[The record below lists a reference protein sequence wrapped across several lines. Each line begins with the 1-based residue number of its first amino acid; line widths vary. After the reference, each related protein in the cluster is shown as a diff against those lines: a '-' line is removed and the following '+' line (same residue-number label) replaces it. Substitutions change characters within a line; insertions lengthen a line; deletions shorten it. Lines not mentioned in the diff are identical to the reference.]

1 MKKIILFGLPL
12 LFDVIVSLVL
22 FVGRHSLA
30 SQGYGEKTVGSIV
43 MFYGI
48 GYVIASLLMAR
59 IVKPQRAKQQLLGAL
74 TGVIVICIALAN
86 VQRLIIIQ
94 ILYGLFPLAA
104 SLLFN
109 AFQIYMLGIS
119 NQDTRP
125 LAETAGHFTFAWSI
139 GFALGPFASS
149 ALKSLFPWSQIYYLA
164 ALLAALAGIVLYGF
178 KPHKSD
184 TTRAETPSAPHSH
197 GQSLVES
204 AWLGLVIGLIVWNA
218 VLVYWPVQAVQ
229 MGIADNQRG
238 WTEFAFAMMQGLAA
252 LLLTYVHRWHYKPI
266 WLLMMGGSG
275 VVALSVFGLSTHAW
289 LFVVGAVLYGA
300 YCGTLFSFM
309 VYHAMVEEDKAVRR
323 VALNETFVG
332 IAYLSAS
339 PVASLLHKDG
349 APFGPSYLFLGLILI
364 IGVLGQTLF
373 AYNLMKR
380 DASQPVEVRESL

>member
-12 LFDVIVSLVL
+12 TFDIIVSLVL

-48 GYVIASLLMAR
+48 GYVIASLLMTR
-59 IVKPQRAKQQLLGAL
+59 IVKPQRAKQQLIGAL
-74 TGVIVICIALAN
+74 AGVILICVALAN
-86 VQRLIIIQ
+86 VQQLIFIQ
-94 ILYGLFPLAA
+94 VLYGVFPLMA

-178 KPHKSD
+178 KPHESD
-184 TTRAETPSAPHSH
+184 GAARARMSSTTHSH
-197 GQSLVES
+197 GSSLVEP

-266 WLLMMGGSG
+266 WLLIMGGSG
-275 VVALSVFGLSTHAW
+275 IIALSVFGLSTQASF
-289 LFVVGAVLYGA
+289 FVVGAILYGA
-300 YCGTLFSFM
+300 YCGSLYSYM

-339 PVASLLHKDG
+339 PVAALLHKGG
-349 APFGPSYLFLGLILI
+349 APFGPSYLFLGIILI
-364 IGVLGQTLF
+364 AGVLGQTLF
-373 AYNLMKR
+373 AHNLLR
-380 DASQPVEVRESL
+380 RNTPQSIEVG

>member
-12 LFDVIVSLVL
+12 VFDIIVSLVL

-48 GYVIASLLMAR
+48 GYVIASLLMTR

-74 TGVIVICIALAN
+74 AGVIVICVALAN
-86 VQRLIIIQ
+86 VQRLIVIQ
-94 ILYGLFPLAA
+94 VLYGLFPLTA

-149 ALKSLFPWSQIYYLA
+149 ALKSTFAWSQIYYLA
-164 ALLAALAGIVLYGF
+164 AVLAALSGIVLYGF

-184 TTRAETPSAPHSH
+184 ATHAQTPSAPHSH

-204 AWLGLVIGLIVWNA
+204 AWLGLVIGLVVWNA

-238 WTEFAFAMMQGLAA
+238 WTEFAFALMQGLAA
-252 LLLTYVHRWHYKPI
+252 LLLTYVHRWHYKPL
-266 WLLMMGGSG
+266 WLLILGGSG
-275 VVALSVFGLSTHAW
+275 IVALGVFGLATHAW
-289 LFVVGAVLYGA
+289 LFVVGAILYGA
-300 YCGTLFSFM
+300 YSGSLYSFM

-332 IAYLSAS
+332 LAYLSAS
-339 PVASLLHKDG
+339 PVAALLHKEG
-349 APFGPSYLFLGLILI
+349 APFGPSYLFLGVILI
-364 IGVLGQTLF
+364 VGVLGQTLF
-373 AYNLMKR
+373 AHSLLKR
-380 DASQPVEVRESL
+380 DLPQPVEVESL

>member
-12 LFDVIVSLVL
+12 VFDIIVSLVL

-30 SQGYGEKTVGSIV
+30 SQGYGEETVGSIV

-48 GYVIASLLMAR
+48 GYVIASLLMTR

-74 TGVIVICIALAN
+74 AGVIIICVTLAN
-86 VQRLIIIQ
+86 VQRLIVIQ
-94 ILYGLFPLAA
+94 VLYGLFPLMA

-119 NQDTRP
+119 NRDTRP

-149 ALKSLFPWSQIYYLA
+149 ALKSAFPWSQIYYLA

-178 KPHKSD
+178 KPHGSGV
-184 TTRAETPSAPHSH
+184 APAQTMSTAQSH
-197 GQSLVES
+197 GRSLVGP

-238 WTEFAFAMMQGLAA
+238 WTEFAFALMQGLAA
-252 LLLTYVHRWHYKPI
+252 LLLTYVHRWHYKPA
-266 WLLMMGGSG
+266 WLLIMGGSG
-275 VVALSVFGLSTHAW
+275 VVALGVFGLSAHAL
-289 LFVVGAVLYGA
+289 LFVVGAILYGA
-300 YCGTLFSFM
+300 YCGSLYSFV
-309 VYHAMVEEDKAVRR
+309 VYHAMVEEEKAVRR

-332 IAYLSAS
+332 LAYLSAS
-339 PVASLLHKDG
+339 PVAALLHKDG
-349 APFGPSYLFLGLILI
+349 APFGPSYLLLGIILI
-364 IGVLGQTLF
+364 VGVLGQTLF
-373 AYNLMKR
+373 AYRLTKR
-380 DASQPVEVRESL
+380 GALQPVEVR